1 MKQTLSLFIV
11 SLAFCTSYCSPKGIE
26 HSPNGGDNYGVDHLE
41 SLLAIHYNS
50 FSHNDCWREIPS
62 MDALS
67 FRFNCVE
74 ADLWL
79 INGELYVSHDHPEPA
94 PIIAFENL
102 HLKPFTAC
110 IQANDGKIY
119 PGSDR
124 PMNSPPKENSRFTL
138 VF

>member
-1 MKQTLSLFIV
+1 
-11 SLAFCTSYCSPKGIE
+11 
-26 HSPNGGDNYGVDHLE
+26 
-41 SLLAIHYNS
+41 
-50 FSHNDCWREIPS
+50 

-79 INGELYVSHDHPEPA
+79 IDGELYVSHDHPEPA

-124 PMNSPPKENSRFTL
+124 PMSSPPKENSRFTCL
-138 VF
+138 DGQIKDLRQGIPTSIALAVSDNYADFFTWEGDGELPADKDA